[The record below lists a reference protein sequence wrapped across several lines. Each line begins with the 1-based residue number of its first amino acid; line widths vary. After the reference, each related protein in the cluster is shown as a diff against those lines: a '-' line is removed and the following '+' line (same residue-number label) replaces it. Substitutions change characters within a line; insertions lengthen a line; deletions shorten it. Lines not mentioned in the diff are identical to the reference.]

1 VSHVLSDTWLGGA
14 SIALYNRER
23 IVKLRS
29 FLRVLKPLQ
38 IRSSQ
43 FFHLLFLK
51 YYENMLG
58 LRAAS
63 LTYATLLSLVP
74 LLAVTFSVLK
84 AFGVQQLIEPFLT
97 QALAPLGPDRVE
109 ITRRLIGFV
118 DNTRVDV
125 LGAVGVAGL
134 FYSVIYL
141 VSTVE
146 EALNQIWRTQPSRTW
161 TRRYG
166 EYMGLLLVGPVL
178 IFAAFAVI
186 ASAQSYWLVQ
196 RLVDTT
202 VFGLR
207 FALLTRF
214 LPFLFLW
221 AAFAFVYKFMP
232 STHVP
237 LSSSLIGAAVA
248 ALLWQLLSIVF
259 TAFIVNSVSYA
270 AIYSGFAI
278 LVVLVWL
285 YAAWLVILIGAQVGY
300 LHQHSSVYLPG
311 AAAGKQGHLFEE
323 QLALSLLCEIGQRFI
338 TGKPPATEKNL
349 SRALGVPPDQLESL
363 LEKYIGRGLVLR
375 SAEPAGVSLARPPEQ
390 IPATE
395 ILDVLHGPADSRG
408 DNDPVAEFLRRREA
422 IVHESL
428 ATVTLKDL
436 ADQHR
441 SA

>member
-1 VSHVLSDTWLGGA
+1 M
-14 SIALYNRER
+14 
-23 IVKLRS
+23 RS
-29 FLRVLKPLQ
+29 FLRVLNPLR

-186 ASAQSYWLVQ
+186 ASAQSYWIVQ

-221 AAFAFVYKFMP
+221 AAFAFLYKVMP

-237 LSSSLIGAAVA
+237 LSSSIIGAAVA
-248 ALLWQLLSIVF
+248 AILWQLLSIVF

-278 LVVLVWL
+278 LSCFW
-285 YAAWLVILIGAQVGY
+285 YGCTR
-300 LHQHSSVYLPG
+300 PG
-311 AAAGKQGHLFEE
+311 W
-323 QLALSLLCEIGQRFI
+323 
-338 TGKPPATEKNL
+338 
-349 SRALGVPPDQLESL
+349 
-363 LEKYIGRGLVLR
+363 
-375 SAEPAGVSLARPPEQ
+375 
-390 IPATE
+390 
-395 ILDVLHGPADSRG
+395 
-408 DNDPVAEFLRRREA
+408 
-422 IVHESL
+422 
-428 ATVTLKDL
+428 
-436 ADQHR
+436 
-441 SA
+441 

>member
-1 VSHVLSDTWLGGA
+1 M
-14 SIALYNRER
+14 
-23 IVKLRS
+23 RS
-29 FLRVLKPLQ
+29 FLRVLKQLR
-38 IRSSQ
+38 IRSAQ

-97 QALAPLGPDRVE
+97 QALAPLGPERIE

-141 VSTVE
+141 VSTIE
-146 EALNQIWRTQPSRTW
+146 EALNQIWRAQPSRTW

-214 LPFLFLW
+214 LPLLFLW
-221 AAFAFVYKFMP
+221 AA
-232 STHVP
+232 
-237 LSSSLIGAAVA
+237 L
-248 ALLWQLLSIVF
+248 
-259 TAFIVNSVSYA
+259 
-270 AIYSGFAI
+270 
-278 LVVLVWL
+278 
-285 YAAWLVILIGAQVGY
+285 
-300 LHQHSSVYLPG
+300 
-311 AAAGKQGHLFEE
+311 
-323 QLALSLLCEIGQRFI
+323 
-338 TGKPPATEKNL
+338 
-349 SRALGVPPDQLESL
+349 RA
-363 LEKYIGRGLVLR
+363 RGLNFFPL
-375 SAEPAGVSLARPPEQ
+375 PE
-390 IPATE
+390 AC
-395 ILDVLHGPADSRG
+395 R
-408 DNDPVAEFLRRREA
+408 
-422 IVHESL
+422 
-428 ATVTLKDL
+428 
-436 ADQHR
+436 
-441 SA
+441 

>member
-1 VSHVLSDTWLGGA
+1 MKT
-14 SIALYNRER
+14 RF
-23 IVKLRS
+23 
-29 FLRVLKPLQ
+29 FLRVLKSLQ

-43 FFHLLFLK
+43 FVRLLFLK

-84 AFGVQQLIEPFLT
+84 AFGVQQLIGPFLT
-97 QALAPLGPDRVE
+97 QALAPLGPDRIE
-109 ITRRLIGFV
+109 ITRRLIEFV

-146 EALNQIWRTQPSRTW
+146 EALNQIWRSQPSRTW

-166 EYMGLLLVGPVL
+166 EYMGMLLVGPVL

-214 LPFLFLW
+214 LPFVFLW
-221 AAFAFVYKFMP
+221 AAFAFLYKFMP

-237 LSSSLIGAAVA
+237 LSSTLIGAAVA
-248 ALLWQLLSIVF
+248 AILWQLLSVIF

-278 LVVLVWL
+278 LVVFLVWL
-285 YAAWLVILIGAQVGY
+285 YAAWLVILIGAEIAY

-349 SRALGVPPDQLESL
+349 SRTLGVPPDQLDTL
-363 LEKYIGRGLVLR
+363 LEKYISRGLVLR

-395 ILDVLHGPADSRG
+395 ILDVLHGAVDSG
-408 DNDPVAEFLRRREA
+408 SDSSDPVSEFLRRREA
-422 IVHESL
+422 VVHESL
-428 ATVTLKDL
+428 AAVTLKDL

>member
-1 VSHVLSDTWLGGA
+1 LKV
-14 SIALYNRER
+14 
-23 IVKLRS
+23 RS
-29 FLRVLKPLQ
+29 FLRVLKPMR
-38 IRSSQ
+38 IRSAQ

-84 AFGVQQLIEPFLT
+84 AFGVQQLIEPFLA
-97 QALAPLGPDRVE
+97 QALAPLGPERIE

-146 EALNQIWRTQPSRTW
+146 EALNQIWRAQPSRTW

-207 FALLTRF
+207 FTLLTRF

-221 AAFAFVYKFMP
+221 AAFAFLYKFMP

-237 LSSSLIGAAVA
+237 LSSSMIGAAVA
-248 ALLWQLLSIVF
+248 AILWQLMSIVF

-278 LVVLVWL
+278 LVVFLVWL

-311 AAAGKQGHLFEE
+311 AAAAKQGHLFEE
-323 QLALSLLCEIGQRFI
+323 QLALSLMCEIGQRFI

-349 SRALGVPPDQLESL
+349 SRALGVPPDQLDSL

-395 ILDVLHGPADSRG
+395 ILDILHGPPDPGS
-408 DNDPVAEFLRRREA
+408 DNSDPVSEFLRRREA
-422 IVHESL
+422 IIHENL
-428 ATVTLKDL
+428 AAVTLKDL
-436 ADQHR
+436 ANPDH
-441 SA
+441 SP

>member
-1 VSHVLSDTWLGGA
+1 L
-14 SIALYNRER
+14 
-23 IVKLRS
+23 KLRS
-29 FLRVLKPLQ
+29 FLRVLKSLR

-278 LVVLVWL
+278 LVVFLVWL

-311 AAAGKQGHLFEE
+311 AAAGKQGHLYEE
-323 QLALSLLCEIGQRFI
+323 QLALSLLCEIGRRFI

-349 SRALGVPPDQLESL
+349 SRALGIPPDKLESL

-390 IPATE
+390 IPAME
-395 ILDVLHGPADSRG
+395 ILDVLHGPADSSG

-428 ATVTLKDL
+428 ATITLKDL
-436 ADQHR
+436 ANQHR
-441 SA
+441 SG

>member
-1 VSHVLSDTWLGGA
+1 M
-14 SIALYNRER
+14 
-23 IVKLRS
+23 KLRS
-29 FLRVLKPLQ
+29 FLRGLKPLQ

-166 EYMGLLLVGPVL
+166 EYMGLLLVGPVV

-248 ALLWQLLSIVF
+248 ALLWQLLSIAF

-278 LVVLVWL
+278 LVVFLVWL

-311 AAAGKQGHLFEE
+311 AAGKQGHLFEE
-323 QLALSLLCEIGQRFI
+323 QLALSLMREIGQRFI

-349 SRALGVPPDQLESL
+349 SRALGVPPDQLDSL
-363 LEKYIGRGLVLR
+363 LEKYIGRGLLLR
-375 SAEPAGVSLARPPEQ
+375 SAEPAGVSLAKLPEQ
-390 IPATE
+390 ITATE
-395 ILDVLHGPADSRG
+395 ILDVLHGLADSSS
-408 DNDPVAEFLRRREA
+408 DNSDPVAEFLRRREA

>member
-1 VSHVLSDTWLGGA
+1 LLGA
-14 SIALYNRER
+14 EIPSSITER
-23 IVKLRS
+23 VMRTRS
-29 FLRVLKPLQ
+29 FVRVLKSLQ

-43 FFHLLFLK
+43 FVHLLLQR

-84 AFGVQQLIEPFLT
+84 AFGVQQLIGPFLT
-97 QALAPLGPDRVE
+97 QALAPLGPDRIE
-109 ITRRLIGFV
+109 ITRRLIEFV

-146 EALNQIWRTQPSRTW
+146 ESLNQIWRTQPSRTW

-196 RLVDTT
+196 RLVDTS
-202 VFGLR
+202 VFGVR

-214 LPFLFLW
+214 LPFVSLW
-221 AAFAFVYKFMP
+221 AGFAFLYKFMP

-237 LSSSLIGAAVA
+237 LSSALTGAGVA
-248 ALLWQLLSIVF
+248 AILWQLLSIVF

-278 LVVLVWL
+278 LVVFLVWL
-285 YAAWLVILIGAQVGY
+285 YAAWLVILIGAEIAY
-300 LHQHSSVYLPG
+300 LRQHSSVYLPG
-311 AAAGKQGHLFEE
+311 TAARKQGHLFEE
-323 QLALSLLCEIGQRFI
+323 RLALSLLCEIGQRFI

-349 SRALGVPPDQLESL
+349 SRTLGVPPDQIDTL
-363 LEKYIGRGLVLR
+363 LEKFIGRGLVLR

-395 ILDVLHGPADSRG
+395 ILDVVHGAVDSGADTS
-408 DNDPVAEFLRRREA
+408 DPVSEFLRRREA
-422 IVHESL
+422 VVHESL
-428 ATVTLKDL
+428 AAVTLKDL
-436 ADQHR
+436 ADQHP

>member
-1 VSHVLSDTWLGGA
+1 
-14 SIALYNRER
+14 
-23 IVKLRS
+23 VKVRS
-29 FLRVLKPLQ
+29 FSRVLKPLQ
-38 IRSSQ
+38 IRFSQ
-43 FFHLLFLK
+43 FGHLLYLK
-51 YYENMLG
+51 YNENMLG

-84 AFGVQQLIEPFLT
+84 AFGVQQLIGPFLT
-97 QALAPLGPDRVE
+97 QALAPLGPDRIE
-109 ITRRLIGFV
+109 ITRRLIEFV

-146 EALNQIWRTQPSRTW
+146 EALNQIWRAQPSRTW

-166 EYMGLLLVGPVL
+166 EYMGMLLVGPVL

-196 RLVDTT
+196 RLVDTS

-214 LPFLFLW
+214 LPFVFLW
-221 AAFAFVYKFMP
+221 AAFAFLYKFMP

-248 ALLWQLLSIVF
+248 AILWQLLSIVF

-278 LVVLVWL
+278 LVVFLVWL
-285 YAAWLVILIGAQVGY
+285 YAAWLVILIGAQLAY

-311 AAAGKQGHLFEE
+311 AAGKHGHLFEE

-349 SRALGVPPDQLESL
+349 SRTLGVPPDQLESL

-375 SAEPAGVSLARPPEQ
+375 SAEPAWVILARPPEQ

-395 ILDVLHGPADSRG
+395 ILDVLHGPVDSSN
-408 DNDPVAEFLRRREA
+408 DNSDPVSEFLRRREA
-422 IVHESL
+422 VVHESL
-428 ATVTLKDL
+428 AAVTLKDL
-436 ADQHR
+436 ADQDR
-441 SA
+441 

>member
-1 VSHVLSDTWLGGA
+1 L
-14 SIALYNRER
+14 
-23 IVKLRS
+23 KLRS
-29 FLRVLKPLQ
+29 FLRVFKPLR

-278 LVVLVWL
+278 LVVFLVWL

-311 AAAGKQGHLFEE
+311 AAAGKQGHLYEE
-323 QLALSLLCEIGQRFI
+323 QLALSLLCEIGRRFI

-349 SRALGVPPDQLESL
+349 SRALGIPPDKLESL

-390 IPATE
+390 IPAME
-395 ILDVLHGPADSRG
+395 ILDVLHGPADSSG

-428 ATVTLKDL
+428 ATITLKDL

-441 SA
+441 SG

>member
-1 VSHVLSDTWLGGA
+1 M
-14 SIALYNRER
+14 
-23 IVKLRS
+23 KLRS

-278 LVVLVWL
+278 LVVFLVWL

>member
-1 VSHVLSDTWLGGA
+1 
-14 SIALYNRER
+14 
-23 IVKLRS
+23 VKLRS

-278 LVVLVWL
+278 LIVFLVWL

-375 SAEPAGVSLARPPEQ
+375 SAEPAGISLARPPEQ

-395 ILDVLHGPADSRG
+395 ILDILHGPAESSS

>member
-1 VSHVLSDTWLGGA
+1 M
-14 SIALYNRER
+14 
-23 IVKLRS
+23 RS
-29 FLRVLKPLQ
+29 FLRVFKPLR
-38 IRSSQ
+38 IRSTQ

-97 QALAPLGPDRVE
+97 QALAPLGPERIE

-146 EALNQIWRTQPSRTW
+146 EALNQIWRAQPSRTW

-166 EYMGLLLVGPVL
+166 EYMGMLLVGPVL

-221 AAFAFVYKFMP
+221 AAFAFLYKFMP
-232 STHVP
+232 GTHVP
-237 LSSSLIGAAVA
+237 LSSSMIGAAVA
-248 ALLWQLLSIVF
+248 AILWQLLSIVF

-278 LVVLVWL
+278 LVVFLVWL

-311 AAAGKQGHLFEE
+311 ATAAKQGHLFEE
-323 QLALSLLCEIGQRFI
+323 QLALSLMCEIGQRFI

-349 SRALGVPPDQLESL
+349 SRALGVPPDQLDSL

-395 ILDVLHGPADSRG
+395 ILDVLHGPADAG
-408 DNDPVAEFLRRREA
+408 TDNSDPVAEFLRRREA
-422 IVHESL
+422 IVHENL
-428 ATVTLKDL
+428 AAVTLKDL
-436 ADQHR
+436 ANPNR

>member
-1 VSHVLSDTWLGGA
+1 M
-14 SIALYNRER
+14 
-23 IVKLRS
+23 RS
-29 FLRVLKPLQ
+29 FLRVLKPLR

-97 QALAPLGPDRVE
+97 QALAPLGPDRIE

-214 LPFLFLW
+214 LPFVFLW
-221 AAFAFVYKFMP
+221 AAFAFLYKIMP

-237 LSSSLIGAAVA
+237 LSSSIIGAAVA
-248 ALLWQLLSIVF
+248 AILWQLLSIVF

-278 LVVLVWL
+278 LVVFLVWL
-285 YAAWLVILIGAQVGY
+285 YAAWLVILIGAQIGY

-338 TGKPPATEKNL
+338 SGKPPATEKNL
-349 SRALGVPPDQLESL
+349 SRTLGVPPDQLDSL

-375 SAEPAGVSLARPPEQ
+375 SAEPAGVSLARPPEL

-395 ILDVLHGPADSRG
+395 ILDVLRGPADSSS
-408 DNDPVAEFLRRREA
+408 DNRDPVTEFLRRREA
-422 IVHESL
+422 IVQENL
-428 ATVTLKDL
+428 AEVTLKDL
-436 ADQHR
+436 AIRDR

>member
-1 VSHVLSDTWLGGA
+1 
-14 SIALYNRER
+14 
-23 IVKLRS
+23 VKVRS
-29 FLRVLKPLQ
+29 FLRVLRPLR

-84 AFGVQQLIEPFLT
+84 AFGVQQLIEPFLSQT
-97 QALAPLGPDRVE
+97 LAPLGPDRIE

-207 FALLTRF
+207 FTLLTRL

-221 AAFAFVYKFMP
+221 AAFAFLYKFMP

-237 LSSSLIGAAVA
+237 LSSSLLGAAVA
-248 ALLWQLLSIVF
+248 AILWQLLSIVF

-278 LVVLVWL
+278 LVVFLVWL

-338 TGKPPATEKNL
+338 SGKPPATEKNL
-349 SRALGVPPDQLESL
+349 SRALGVPPDQLDSL

-375 SAEPAGVSLARPPEQ
+375 CAEPAGVSLARPPEQ

-395 ILDVLHGPADSRG
+395 ILDVLHGQPDFG
-408 DNDPVAEFLRRREA
+408 DDNSDPVSEFLRRRDL
-422 IVHESL
+422 IVHENL
-428 ATVTLKDL
+428 AAVTLKDL
-436 ADQHR
+436 ANR
-441 SA
+441 NR

>member
-1 VSHVLSDTWLGGA
+1 VNA
-14 SIALYNRER
+14 
-23 IVKLRS
+23 RS
-29 FLRVLKPLQ
+29 FLRLLKLLQ

-43 FFHLLFLK
+43 FAHLLLQR
-51 YYENMLG
+51 YYDDMLA

-84 AFGVQQLIEPFLT
+84 AFGVQYLIEPFLT
-97 QALAPLGPDRVE
+97 QALTPLGPDRSE
-109 ITRRLIGFV
+109 ITRRLIEFV
-118 DNTRVDV
+118 NNTRVDV

-141 VSTVE
+141 LGTVE
-146 EALNQIWRTQPSRTW
+146 ESLNQIWRTQPSRTW

-178 IFAAFAVI
+178 IFAGFAIV
-186 ASAQSYWLVQ
+186 ASAQSYWVVQ
-196 RLVDTT
+196 RLVDTS

-214 LPFLFLW
+214 LPLAFTW
-221 AAFAFVYKFMP
+221 AGFAFLYKFMP

-237 LSSSLIGAAVA
+237 LSSALTGAAIA
-248 ALLWQLLSIVF
+248 AILWQLLSIIF

-278 LVVLVWL
+278 LVVFLVWL
-285 YAAWLVILIGAQVGY
+285 YAAWLIILIGAEIAY
-300 LHQHSSVYLPG
+300 LHQHSSVYLPM

-323 QLALSLLCEIGQRFI
+323 RLALSLLCEIGQRFI

-349 SRALGVPPDQLESL
+349 SRTLGVPPDQIDAL
-363 LEKYIGRGLVLR
+363 LEKFIGRGLVLR
-375 SAEPAGVSLARPPEQ
+375 SAEPSGISLARPPER
-390 IPATE
+390 ILATE
-395 ILDVLHGPADSRG
+395 ILDVLHGAVESGRDV
-408 DNDPVAEFLRRREA
+408 DDPVSEFLRRRDA
-422 IVHESL
+422 VVHENL
-428 ATVTLKDL
+428 AAVTLKDL

-441 SA
+441 PA

>member
-1 VSHVLSDTWLGGA
+1 MSFPSSESEGFVNA
-14 SIALYNRER
+14 
-23 IVKLRS
+23 RS
-29 FLRVLKPLQ
+29 FLRLLKLLQ

-43 FFHLLFLK
+43 FGHVLLQR
-51 YYENMLG
+51 YYDDMLG

-84 AFGVQQLIEPFLT
+84 AFGVQYLIEPFLT
-97 QALAPLGPDRVE
+97 QALTPLGPDRNE
-109 ITRRLIGFV
+109 ITRRLIEFV
-118 DNTRVDV
+118 NNTRVDV

-141 VSTVE
+141 LGTVE
-146 EALNQIWRTQPSRTW
+146 ESLNQIWRTQPSRTW

-178 IFAAFAVI
+178 IFAGFAIV
-186 ASAQSYWLVQ
+186 ASAQSYWVVQ

-207 FALLTRF
+207 FAVLTRL
-214 LPFLFLW
+214 LPFAFTWAGLAFL
-221 AAFAFVYKFMP
+221 YKFMP
-232 STHVP
+232 SAHVP
-237 LSSSLIGAAVA
+237 LSSALIGAAVGA
-248 ALLWQLLSIVF
+248 GLWQLLSIAF

-278 LVVLVWL
+278 LVLFLVWL
-285 YAAWLVILIGAQVGY
+285 YAAWLIILIGAEIAY
-300 LHQHSSVYLPG
+300 LHQHSSVYLPM

-323 QLALSLLCEIGQRFI
+323 RLALSLLCEIGQRFI

-349 SRALGVPPDQLESL
+349 SRTLGVPPDQIDTL
-363 LEKYIGRGLVLR
+363 LEKFISRGLVLR

-390 IPATE
+390 IAATE
-395 ILDVLHGPADSRG
+395 ILDVLHGVVESGRDV
-408 DNDPVAEFLRRREA
+408 DDPVTEFLRRRDAVVQENLSA
-422 IVHESL
+422 
-428 ATVTLKDL
+428 VTLKDL
-436 ADQHR
+436 ADKPR
-441 SA
+441 PA

>member
-1 VSHVLSDTWLGGA
+1 
-14 SIALYNRER
+14 
-23 IVKLRS
+23 VKVRS

-97 QALAPLGPDRVE
+97 QALAPLGPDRIE
-109 ITRRLIGFV
+109 ITRRLIEFV

-196 RLVDTT
+196 RLVDTS

-214 LPFLFLW
+214 LPFVFLW
-221 AAFAFVYKFMP
+221 AAFAFLYKFMP

-237 LSSSLIGAAVA
+237 LSSALIGAAVA
-248 ALLWQLLSIVF
+248 AILWQLLSIVF

-278 LVVLVWL
+278 LVVFLVWL
-285 YAAWLVILIGAQVGY
+285 YAAWLVILIGAEIAY
-300 LHQHSSVYLPG
+300 LQQHSSVYLPG
-311 AAAGKQGHLFEE
+311 AAAGKQGHMIEE

-349 SRALGVPPDQLESL
+349 SRTLGVPPDQLDTL
-363 LEKYIGRGLVLR
+363 LEKYIARGLVLR

-395 ILDVLHGPADSRG
+395 ILDVLHGPVEASSG
-408 DNDPVAEFLRRREA
+408 NGNPVAEFLRRREA
-422 IVHESL
+422 VVHESL
-428 ATVTLKDL
+428 AAVTLKDL

-441 SA
+441 TAY

>member
-1 VSHVLSDTWLGGA
+1 
-14 SIALYNRER
+14 
-23 IVKLRS
+23 VKLRA
-29 FLRVLKPLQ
+29 FLRVLKPLR
-38 IRSSQ
+38 IRTSQ
-43 FFHLLFLK
+43 FAHLLFLK

-84 AFGVQQLIEPFLT
+84 AFGVQQLIGPFLT
-97 QALAPLGPDRVE
+97 QALAPLGPNRVE
-109 ITRRLIGFV
+109 ITRRLIEFV

-146 EALNQIWRTQPSRTW
+146 EALNQIWRAQPSRTW

-166 EYMGLLLVGPVL
+166 EYMGLLLVGPVV

-186 ASAQSYWLVQ
+186 ASVQSYWLVQ

-221 AAFAFVYKFMP
+221 AAFTFLYKFMP
-232 STHVP
+232 STHVA
-237 LSSSLIGAAVA
+237 LISALVGAALA
-248 ALLWQLLSIVF
+248 AILWQLLSIVF
-259 TAFIVNSVSYA
+259 TAFVVNSVSYA

-278 LVVLVWL
+278 LVIFLVWL

-311 AAAGKQGHLFEE
+311 AASGKQGHLFEE
-323 QLALSLLCEIGQRFI
+323 HLALSLLCEIGQRFI

-349 SRALGVPPDQLESL
+349 SRALGIPPDQLESL
-363 LEKYIGRGLVLR
+363 LEKYIGRGLLLR

-395 ILDVLHGPADSRG
+395 ILDVLHGAANSDSDNG
-408 DNDPVAEFLRRREA
+408 DSVAEFLRRREA

-428 ATVTLKDL
+428 AAVTLKDL

>member
-1 VSHVLSDTWLGGA
+1 
-14 SIALYNRER
+14 
-23 IVKLRS
+23 VKVRS
-29 FLRVLKPLQ
+29 FSRVLKPLQ
-38 IRSSQ
+38 IRFSQ
-43 FFHLLFLK
+43 FGHLLYLK
-51 YYENMLG
+51 YNENMLG

-84 AFGVQQLIEPFLT
+84 AFGVQQLIGPFLT
-97 QALAPLGPDRVE
+97 QALAPLGPDRIE
-109 ITRRLIGFV
+109 ITRRLIEFV

-146 EALNQIWRTQPSRTW
+146 EALNQIWRAQPSRTW

-166 EYMGLLLVGPVL
+166 EYMGMLLVGPVL

-196 RLVDTT
+196 RLVDTS

-214 LPFLFLW
+214 LPFVFLW
-221 AAFAFVYKFMP
+221 AAFAFLYKFMP

-248 ALLWQLLSIVF
+248 AILWQLLSIVF

-278 LVVLVWL
+278 LVVFLVWL
-285 YAAWLVILIGAQVGY
+285 YAAWLVILIGAQLAY

-311 AAAGKQGHLFEE
+311 AAGKQGHLFEE

-349 SRALGVPPDQLESL
+349 SRTLGVPPDQLDSL

-395 ILDVLHGPADSRG
+395 ILDVLHGPVDSSN
-408 DNDPVAEFLRRREA
+408 DNSDPVSEFLRRREA
-422 IVHESL
+422 VVHESL
-428 ATVTLKDL
+428 AAVTLKDL
-436 ADQHR
+436 ADQDR
-441 SA
+441 

>member
-1 VSHVLSDTWLGGA
+1 
-14 SIALYNRER
+14 
-23 IVKLRS
+23 VKLRS

-278 LVVLVWL
+278 LIVFLVWL

-395 ILDVLHGPADSRG
+395 ILDILHGPADSSS

>member
-1 VSHVLSDTWLGGA
+1 M
-14 SIALYNRER
+14 
-23 IVKLRS
+23 RS
-29 FLRVLKPLQ
+29 FLRVLKPLR
-38 IRSSQ
+38 IRSAQ

-97 QALAPLGPDRVE
+97 QALAPLGPERIE

-146 EALNQIWRTQPSRTW
+146 EALNQIWRAQPSRTW

-221 AAFAFVYKFMP
+221 AAFAFLYKFMP

-248 ALLWQLLSIVF
+248 AILWQLMSIVF

-278 LVVLVWL
+278 LVVFLVWL
-285 YAAWLVILIGAQVGY
+285 YAAWLVILIGAEVGY

-311 AAAGKQGHLFEE
+311 AAAVKQGHLFEE
-323 QLALSLLCEIGQRFI
+323 QLALSLMCEIGQRFI

-349 SRALGVPPDQLESL
+349 SRTLGVPPDQLDSL

-395 ILDVLHGPADSRG
+395 ILDILHGPADSSSDAR
-408 DNDPVAEFLRRREA
+408 DPITEFLRRREA
-422 IVHESL
+422 IIHENL
-428 ATVTLKDL
+428 AAVTLKDL
-436 ADQHR
+436 ASPDR

>member
-1 VSHVLSDTWLGGA
+1 
-14 SIALYNRER
+14 
-23 IVKLRS
+23 VKVRS
-29 FLRVLKPLQ
+29 FLRVLRPLR

-84 AFGVQQLIEPFLT
+84 AFGVQQLIEPFLSQT
-97 QALAPLGPDRVE
+97 LAPLGPDRIE

-207 FALLTRF
+207 FTLLTRL

-221 AAFAFVYKFMP
+221 AAFAFLYKFMP

-237 LSSSLIGAAVA
+237 LSSSLLGAAVA
-248 ALLWQLLSIVF
+248 AILWQLLSIVF

-278 LVVLVWL
+278 LVVFLVWL

-338 TGKPPATEKNL
+338 SGKPPATEKNL
-349 SRALGVPPDQLESL
+349 SRALGVPPDQLDSL

-395 ILDVLHGPADSRG
+395 ILDVLHGQADSG
-408 DNDPVAEFLRRREA
+408 SDNSDPVSEFLRRRDL
-422 IVHESL
+422 IVHENL
-428 ATVTLKDL
+428 AAVTLKDL
-436 ADQHR
+436 ANRNR
-441 SA
+441 ST

>member
-1 VSHVLSDTWLGGA
+1 LKV
-14 SIALYNRER
+14 
-23 IVKLRS
+23 RS
-29 FLRVLKPLQ
+29 FLRVLKPMR
-38 IRSSQ
+38 IRSAQ

-84 AFGVQQLIEPFLT
+84 AFGVQQLIEPFLA
-97 QALAPLGPDRVE
+97 QALAPLGPERIE

-146 EALNQIWRTQPSRTW
+146 EALNQIWRAQPSRTW

-207 FALLTRF
+207 FTLLTRF

-221 AAFAFVYKFMP
+221 AAFAFLYKFMP

-237 LSSSLIGAAVA
+237 LSSSMIGAAVA
-248 ALLWQLLSIVF
+248 AILWQLMSIVF

-278 LVVLVWL
+278 LVVFLVWL

-349 SRALGVPPDQLESL
+349 SRALGVPPDQLDSL

-395 ILDVLHGPADSRG
+395 ILDILHGPADSSS
-408 DNDPVAEFLRRREA
+408 DNSDPVVEFLHRREA

-428 ATVTLKDL
+428 AAVTLKDL
-436 ADQHR
+436 ANPDR
-441 SA
+441 SR

>member
-1 VSHVLSDTWLGGA
+1 MKV
-14 SIALYNRER
+14 
-23 IVKLRS
+23 RS
-29 FLRVLKPLQ
+29 FLRVLKPLR
-38 IRSSQ
+38 IRFSQ
-43 FFHLLFLK
+43 FGHLLYLK
-51 YYENMLG
+51 YNENMLG

-97 QALAPLGPDRVE
+97 EALAPLGPERIQ
-109 ITRRLIGFV
+109 ITRRLIEFV
-118 DNTRVDV
+118 NNTRVDV

-196 RLVDTT
+196 RLVDTS

-214 LPFLFLW
+214 MPFVFLW
-221 AAFAFVYKFMP
+221 TAFAFLYKFMP

-248 ALLWQLLSIVF
+248 AVLWQLLSIVF

-278 LVVLVWL
+278 LVVFLVWL
-285 YAAWLVILIGAQVGY
+285 YAAWLVILIGAQIAY

-311 AAAGKQGHLFEE
+311 ATGGKQGHLIEE
-323 QLALSLLCEIGQRFI
+323 QLALSLLREIGQRFI

-349 SRALGVPPDQLESL
+349 SRTLGVPPDQLETL
-363 LEKYIGRGLVLR
+363 LDKYIGRGLVLR

-390 IPATE
+390 ISATE
-395 ILDVLHGPADSRG
+395 ILDVLHGPVDSGR
-408 DNDPVAEFLRRREA
+408 DNSDPVSEFLRRREA

-428 ATVTLKDL
+428 AAVTLKDL
-436 ADQHR
+436 ADQNR

>member
-1 VSHVLSDTWLGGA
+1 MKV
-14 SIALYNRER
+14 
-23 IVKLRS
+23 RS
-29 FLRVLKPLQ
+29 FLRVFNPLR

-186 ASAQSYWLVQ
+186 ASAQSYWIVQ

-221 AAFAFVYKFMP
+221 AAFAFLYKVMP

-237 LSSSLIGAAVA
+237 LSSSIIGAAVA
-248 ALLWQLLSIVF
+248 AILWQLLSIVF

-278 LVVLVWL
+278 LVVFLVWL
-285 YAAWLVILIGAQVGY
+285 YAAWLVILIGAQVSY

-349 SRALGVPPDQLESL
+349 SRTLGVPPDQLDSL

-390 IPATE
+390 ITATE
-395 ILDVLHGPADSRG
+395 ILDVLHGPADSSG
-408 DNDPVAEFLRRREA
+408 GNSDPVSEFLRRRDA

-428 ATVTLKDL
+428 AAVTLKDL
-436 ADQHR
+436 ASPDR
-441 SA
+441 SV

>member
-1 VSHVLSDTWLGGA
+1 
-14 SIALYNRER
+14 
-23 IVKLRS
+23 VKARSLLR
-29 FLRVLKPLQ
+29 FVRALQ
-38 IRSSQ
+38 IRASQ
-43 FFHLLFLK
+43 FAHLLLQR
-51 YYENMLG
+51 YYDDMLG

-84 AFGVQQLIEPFLT
+84 AFGVQYLIEPFLT
-97 QALAPLGPDRVE
+97 QALAPLGPDRSE
-109 ITRRLIGFV
+109 ITRRLIEFV

-146 EALNQIWRTQPSRTW
+146 ESLNQIWRAQPSRTW

-178 IFAAFAVI
+178 IFAGFAVI

-202 VFGLR
+202 VFGVR

-214 LPFLFLW
+214 LPFVAIW
-221 AAFAFVYKFMP
+221 AGFAFLYKFMP

-237 LSSSLIGAAVA
+237 LSSAFVGAAVA
-248 ALLWQLLSIVF
+248 AILWQLVSIVF

-278 LVVLVWL
+278 LVVFLVWL
-285 YAAWLVILIGAQVGY
+285 YAAWLLVLIGAEIAY
-300 LHQHSSVYLPG
+300 LHQHSAVYLPM
-311 AAAGKQGHLFEE
+311 AAAGRQGHLFEE
-323 QLALSLLCEIGQRFI
+323 RIALSVLCEISERFI
-338 TGKPPATEKNL
+338 SGKPPATEKNL
-349 SRALGVPPDQLESL
+349 SRTIAVPPDQIDAL
-363 LEKYIGRGLVLR
+363 LEKFIRRGLVLR

-390 IPATE
+390 ISVTE
-395 ILDVLHGPADSRG
+395 VLDVLHGAIELGRDTS
-408 DNDPVAEFLRRREA
+408 DPVLEFLRRRDA

-428 ATVTLKDL
+428 AAVTLKDL
-436 ADQHR
+436 TDQR
-441 SA
+441 RPT

>member
-1 VSHVLSDTWLGGA
+1 
-14 SIALYNRER
+14 
-23 IVKLRS
+23 VKVRS
-29 FLRVLKPLQ
+29 FSRVLKPLQ
-38 IRSSQ
+38 IRFSQ
-43 FFHLLFLK
+43 FGHLLYLK
-51 YYENMLG
+51 YNENMLG

-84 AFGVQQLIEPFLT
+84 AFGVQQLIGPFLT
-97 QALAPLGPDRVE
+97 QALAPLGPDRIE
-109 ITRRLIGFV
+109 ITRRLIEFV

-146 EALNQIWRTQPSRTW
+146 EALNQIWRAQPSRTW

-166 EYMGLLLVGPVL
+166 EYMGMLLVGPVL

-196 RLVDTT
+196 RLVDTS

-214 LPFLFLW
+214 LPFVFLW
-221 AAFAFVYKFMP
+221 AAFAFLYKFMP

-248 ALLWQLLSIVF
+248 AILWQLLSIVF

-278 LVVLVWL
+278 LVVFLVWL
-285 YAAWLVILIGAQVGY
+285 YAAWLVILIGAQIAY

-311 AAAGKQGHLFEE
+311 AAGKQGHLFEE

-349 SRALGVPPDQLESL
+349 SRTLGVPPDQLDSM

-395 ILDVLHGPADSRG
+395 ILDVLHGPVDSSN
-408 DNDPVAEFLRRREA
+408 DNSDPVSEFLRRREA

-428 ATVTLKDL
+428 ATITLKDL
-436 ADQHR
+436 ADQDR

>member
-1 VSHVLSDTWLGGA
+1 M
-14 SIALYNRER
+14 
-23 IVKLRS
+23 KMRS

-97 QALAPLGPDRVE
+97 QTLAPLGPDRIE
-109 ITRRLIGFV
+109 ITRRLIEFV

-196 RLVDTT
+196 RLVDTS

-214 LPFLFLW
+214 LPFVFLW
-221 AAFAFVYKFMP
+221 AAFAFLYKFMP

-237 LSSSLIGAAVA
+237 LSSALIGAAVA
-248 ALLWQLLSIVF
+248 AILWQLLSIVF

-278 LVVLVWL
+278 LVVFLVWL
-285 YAAWLVILIGAQVGY
+285 YAAWLVILIGAEIAY
-300 LHQHSSVYLPG
+300 LQQHSSVYLPG
-311 AAAGKQGHLFEE
+311 AAAGKQGHMIEE

-349 SRALGVPPDQLESL
+349 SRTLGVPPDQLDTL
-363 LEKYIGRGLVLR
+363 LEKYIARGLVLR

-390 IPATE
+390 IPVTE
-395 ILDVLHGPADSRG
+395 ILDVLHGSVEASSG
-408 DNDPVAEFLRRREA
+408 NGNPVAEFLRRREA
-422 IVHESL
+422 VVHESL
-428 ATVTLKDL
+428 AAVTLKDL

-441 SA
+441 TAY

>member
-1 VSHVLSDTWLGGA
+1 
-14 SIALYNRER
+14 
-23 IVKLRS
+23 VKVRS
-29 FLRVLKPLQ
+29 FLRVFKPLQ

-43 FFHLLFLK
+43 FGHLLYLK
-51 YYENMLG
+51 YNENMLG

-84 AFGVQQLIEPFLT
+84 AFGVQQLIGPFLT
-97 QALAPLGPDRVE
+97 QALAPLGPDRIE
-109 ITRRLIGFV
+109 ITRRLIEFV

-166 EYMGLLLVGPVL
+166 EYMGMLLVGPVL

-196 RLVDTT
+196 RLVDTS

-214 LPFLFLW
+214 LPFVFLW
-221 AAFAFVYKFMP
+221 AAFAFLYKFMP

-248 ALLWQLLSIVF
+248 AILWQLLSIVF

-278 LVVLVWL
+278 LVVFLVWL
-285 YAAWLVILIGAQVGY
+285 YAAWLVILIGAQIAY

-311 AAAGKQGHLFEE
+311 AAGKQGHLFEE

-349 SRALGVPPDQLESL
+349 SRTLGVPPDQLDSL

-395 ILDVLHGPADSRG
+395 ILDVLHGPVDSSN
-408 DNDPVAEFLRRREA
+408 DNSDPVSEFLRRREA

-428 ATVTLKDL
+428 AAVTLKDL
-436 ADQHR
+436 ADQDP

>member
-1 VSHVLSDTWLGGA
+1 
-14 SIALYNRER
+14 
-23 IVKLRS
+23 
-29 FLRVLKPLQ
+29 
-38 IRSSQ
+38 
-43 FFHLLFLK
+43 
-51 YYENMLG
+51 
-58 LRAAS
+58 
-63 LTYATLLSLVP
+63 
-74 LLAVTFSVLK
+74 
-84 AFGVQQLIEPFLT
+84 
-97 QALAPLGPDRVE
+97 
-109 ITRRLIGFV
+109 
-118 DNTRVDV
+118 
-125 LGAVGVAGL
+125 
-134 FYSVIYL
+134 
-141 VSTVE
+141 
-146 EALNQIWRTQPSRTW
+146 
-161 TRRYG
+161 
-166 EYMGLLLVGPVL
+166 
-178 IFAAFAVI
+178 
-186 ASAQSYWLVQ
+186 
-196 RLVDTT
+196 
-202 VFGLR
+202 
-207 FALLTRF
+207 
-214 LPFLFLW
+214 
-221 AAFAFVYKFMP
+221 
-232 STHVP
+232 VP

-278 LVVLVWL
+278 LIVFLVWL

-375 SAEPAGVSLARPPEQ
+375 SAEPAGISLARPPEQ

-395 ILDVLHGPADSRG
+395 ILDILHGPAESSS

>member
-1 VSHVLSDTWLGGA
+1 
-14 SIALYNRER
+14 
-23 IVKLRS
+23 VKVRS
-29 FLRVLKPLQ
+29 FSRVLKPLQ
-38 IRSSQ
+38 IRFSQ
-43 FFHLLFLK
+43 FGHLLYLK
-51 YYENMLG
+51 YNENMLG

-84 AFGVQQLIEPFLT
+84 AFGVQQLIGPFLT
-97 QALAPLGPDRVE
+97 QALAPLGPDRIE
-109 ITRRLIGFV
+109 ITRRLIEFV

-146 EALNQIWRTQPSRTW
+146 EALNQIWRAQPSRTW

-166 EYMGLLLVGPVL
+166 EYMGMLLVGPVL

-196 RLVDTT
+196 RLVDTS

-214 LPFLFLW
+214 LPFVFLW
-221 AAFAFVYKFMP
+221 AAFAFLYKFMP

-248 ALLWQLLSIVF
+248 AILWQLLSIVF

-278 LVVLVWL
+278 LVVFLVWL
-285 YAAWLVILIGAQVGY
+285 YAAWLVILIGAQLAY

-311 AAAGKQGHLFEE
+311 AAGKQGHLFEE

-349 SRALGVPPDQLESL
+349 SRTLGVPPDQLESL

-395 ILDVLHGPADSRG
+395 ILDVLHGPVDSSN
-408 DNDPVAEFLRRREA
+408 DNSDPVSEFLRRREA
-422 IVHESL
+422 VVHESL
-428 ATVTLKDL
+428 AAVTLKDL
-436 ADQHR
+436 ADQDR
-441 SA
+441 